1 MGKLIFFDKDH
12 TYQVDGV
19 TVPSVSEVLR
29 FMSREIYDTV
39 NQYALDNAADRG
51 SRVHKACENLDRY
64 GSCEV
69 SRDIEPYI
77 RAYMRFRK
85 ECEPEWSRVEQAF
98 YHPDLGYAGTLD
110 RYGLIDGRHFIVDIK
125 TNAQIKVPLVTAQ
138 LNGYELMAERDGL
151 PVEGLAV
158 LQLRKNGTYRFR
170 EIDQN
175 PDTFLACLTLHGA
188 LKKKPRKKKEDTNG
202 TAD

>member
-12 TYQVDGV
+12 TYQVDGD

-39 NQYALDNAADRG
+39 NQYTLDNAADRG

-69 SRDIEPYI
+69 SSDIEPYI
-77 RAYMRFRK
+77 RAYMKFRK
-85 ECEPEWSRVEQAF
+85 ECKPVWSRIEQAF

-110 RYGLIDGRHFIVDIK
+110 RYGLIDGRHFIVDFK

-138 LNGYELMAERDGL
+138 LNGYDLMAECDGL

-158 LQLRKNGTYRFR
+158 LQLRKDETYRFR

-175 PDTFLACLTLHGA
+175 PEAFLACLTLHGA